1 MDTEINHC
9 FYFLKML
16 ADEGYLGGRNV
27 CAQTCIFFVCARAR
41 VCIKPPMW
49 QLTSTQKFLKAFNS
63 KKNLTL

>member
-1 MDTEINHC
+1 MDTEINYC

-27 CAQTCIFFVCARAR
+27 CEQTCIVCVCVC

-49 QLTSTQKFLKAFNS
+49 QLISTQKFLKAFNS